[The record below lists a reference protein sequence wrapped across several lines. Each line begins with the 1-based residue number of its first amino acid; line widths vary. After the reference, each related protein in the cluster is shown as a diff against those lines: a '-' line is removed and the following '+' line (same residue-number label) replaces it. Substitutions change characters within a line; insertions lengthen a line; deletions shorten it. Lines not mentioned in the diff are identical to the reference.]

1 MVMDKPAE
9 ILRSEPR
16 AAEPAAMQRELRA
29 LFSSAPFLVVVDLV
43 LVLSAYL
50 AAWLIRMHVP
60 LPMTQ
65 ELLPQERWG
74 VVDHQWW
81 LLLGGQVFFLYIFG
95 LYDDLRSLRYREVLG
110 HVLPAAGGHVVLQ
123 TTFFYFTNAVF
134 PRSVLLIFG
143 LLEAGLLGG
152 WRCVVKRTLETQ
164 RHRVVVVGEDLHSA
178 AELAREMVSNPWMG
192 YEVVGI
198 FADGEASTGEPPEFP
213 LLGSLA
219 DAPRF
224 LRELGVEEVIFA
236 SQQNWKD
243 RILDA
248 LSGVQL
254 KHPLRIAIYPS
265 IWDITIGRLRHVTVH
280 DTPLIEV
287 RRTPNEPIAR
297 LVKRT
302 FDISVS
308 LLGLVLLAPLFALIA
323 AAVRFTSPG
332 PVFYRQ
338 ERVGLGGNV
347 FRLIKFRTMV
357 PDAEAA
363 EEERLACPGDPR
375 ITPIGAVLRRFR
387 LDELPQLVNVLRG
400 DMSFVG
406 PRPERPGFV
415 ARYSRELP
423 GYQERHKVKPGMTG
437 LAQVRGY
444 YDTSPEKKLKYDLAY
459 IYNYRFTLDLLI
471 LLETLK
477 VILTRRGS

>member
-1 MVMDKPAE
+1 
-9 ILRSEPR
+9 
-16 AAEPAAMQRELRA
+16 
-29 LFSSAPFLVVVDLV
+29 
-43 LVLSAYL
+43 
-50 AAWLIRMHVP
+50 
-60 LPMTQ
+60 
-65 ELLPQERWG
+65 
-74 VVDHQWW
+74 
-81 LLLGGQVFFLYIFG
+81 
-95 LYDDLRSLRYREVLG
+95 
-110 HVLPAAGGHVVLQ
+110 
-123 TTFFYFTNAVF
+123 
-134 PRSVLLIFG
+134 
-143 LLEAGLLGG
+143 
-152 WRCVVKRTLETQ
+152 
-164 RHRVVVVGEDLHSA
+164 
-178 AELAREMVSNPWMG
+178 
-192 YEVVGI
+192 
-198 FADGEASTGEPPEFP
+198 
-213 LLGSLA
+213 
-219 DAPRF
+219 
-224 LRELGVEEVIFA
+224 
-236 SQQNWKD
+236 
-243 RILDA
+243 
-248 LSGVQL
+248 VQL